1 MLKRIACCVTSVSLL
16 LSGIASCATAPP
28 PSKSS
33 ISEEQR
39 RQLGKVGIVSL
50 KRLPKSEYSIP
61 VPTGGQDVVKGI
73 AGGALVGAIQG
84 AQFALS
90 TGGIGIVFFPFFV
103 GAGAVFG
110 GSYEALGSLNDIP
123 EATARNLKAAI
134 SKALTSSQPQR
145 SLRRNLINFARQEGL
160 GELTDV
166 SSSATQD
173 DYRSLS
179 EAGINSVVEVAVFEV
194 WLAGKKRGDPK
205 LVFGVR
211 AYVRVVRTQDNSEVT
226 SKFTLTYSG
235 HSAP

>member
-1 MLKRIACCVTSVSLL
+1 M
-16 LSGIASCATAPP
+16 G
-28 PSKSS
+28 
-33 ISEEQR
+33 
-39 RQLGKVGIVSL
+39 
-50 KRLPKSEYSIP
+50 
-61 VPTGGQDVVKGI
+61 
-73 AGGALVGAIQG
+73 
-84 AQFALS
+84 
-90 TGGIGIVFFPFFV
+90 
-103 GAGAVFG
+103 
-110 GSYEALGSLNDIP
+110 LGSLNDIP

-235 HSAP
+235 PIRKFTAWGANQAHAFRRELHRAYGELAQMIVTRVFLEVR